1 MVLMSFSG
9 SSESGSWSASRTSS
23 SQRSA
28 APQCSLAARIF
39 FWLLMKTTAAARLR
53 TLRSHL
59 DCRPAP
65 AALEIQDDG
74 LTAEE
79 LVRSL
84 FALRVLCSAPCALLP
99 SPPDGEELRA
109 L

>member
-1 MVLMSFSG
+1 MVHNEVLFWVSSG
-9 SSESGSWSASRTSS
+9 GSPSPSWRVPGAP
-23 SQRSA
+23 QSA
-28 APQCSLAARIF
+28 APPRARWATRF
-39 FWLLMKTTAAARLR
+39 FLGFLMKTTAAARLR

-65 AALEIQDDG
+65 AAALEIQDDG

-84 FALRVLCSAPCALLP
+84 FALHVLCSAPCLC
-99 SPPDGEELRA
+99 SPLVAP
-109 L
+109 

>member
-1 MVLMSFSG
+1 MQLPDIWGF
-9 SSESGSWSASRTSS
+9 
-23 SQRSA
+23 
-28 APQCSLAARIF
+28 
-39 FWLLMKTTAAARLR
+39 LMKTTAAARLR

-65 AALEIQDDG
+65 VAAALEIQDDG

-84 FALRVLCSAPCALLP
+84 FALRVLCSAAP
-99 SPPDGEELRA
+99 
-109 L
+109 